1 MSMVCKICSD
11 PNRLE
16 IDRAIVQNGNLSKIA
31 KKYNVPY
38 GSLYSH
44 AQEHLS
50 RQLVQALERKGI
62 AESMNLMNRIDHILI
77 SAEKIFERNYAV
89 GKDRTALK
97 ALGEQRSTIELLA
110 KISAY
115 LHEARAME
123 LQRQQGSY
131 ESRRAE
137 EDKEFAVQ
145 VCDNLSEAEIKVYTA
160 LLEKANGAINDSLI
174 EFDGP
179 SWKCIP
185 KIVYSKWNEPRT
197 MLSEELYQEIEE
209 EYQEEP
215 VQVQGP
221 TKKKM
226 KRTRFPK
233 DKYKVQSIEPVKI
246 EPYSK
251 TPKRVRVR

>member
-1 MSMVCKICSD
+1 MTMVCKVCSH
-11 PNRLE
+11 PERLE
-16 IDRAIVQNGNLSKIA
+16 IDREIVKGVAHTKIG
-31 KKYNVPY
+31 KEY
-38 GSLYSH
+38 GVSNMSVRNH
-44 AQEHLS
+44 AENHLS
-50 RQLVQALERKGI
+50 RQLVQVYEKREI
-62 AESMNLMNRIDHILI
+62 TESMDLMNRIDHILI

-123 LQRQQGSY
+123 LQRRQGSY